1 MVVKMYIYNLI
12 ENNTDNRNDAQK
24 VVLIFV
30 TYYVLKKENL
40 YSTILI

>member
-1 MVVKMYIYNLI
+1 MVVDMYIYNLI
-12 ENNTDNRNDAQK
+12 KNNTDNQNDAQK

>member
-1 MVVKMYIYNLI
+1 MTIDMYIYNLI
-12 ENNTDNRNDAQK
+12 KNNTDKRNDAQK
-24 VVLIFV
+24 VVPIFV